1 MPNGAMLRPSTVAD
15 AWLGQALSTPCVAPE
30 DGYHRETDM
39 ILHMNGT
46 YETQRNLSR
55 TVEYRWRFQ
64 DLVRDVIELLPLL
77 SHRARQLKLLV
88 RHTDGCDGTSH
99 QGELQQPGVMSCRG
113 ARSSHAVVWPLYR
126 MTDSRQFL
134 MHADSGGR
142 PLLEALL
149 DVNVPWSARRPQ
161 AVFRGSLK
169 TGSGKRR
176 QRSNTSRLQVVTA
189 LREHGGTLFD
199 TTGTKV
205 PGPDGNKQNVEG
217 AFLSPVQQAER
228 YRMLLL
234 LPGNGAA
241 STTGWAFASGCAVL
255 MEANA
260 TATVWTS
267 SLAQPWEHYIPVA
280 LENTSDIIEK
290 AQWCVDNSDACEAI
304 ATASRQLFVRAY
316 WPAASEPGGG
326 SNRSAALLHAR
337 LAEVKRDV
345 LERLARH
352 AAAHPECVPHV
363 EFSTMHPHVESPSPL
378 K

>member
-15 AWLGQALSTPCVAPE
+15 AWLGQALSTPCVAPM
-30 DGYHRETDM
+30 DGYHSETDM

-64 DLVRDVIELLPLL
+64 DLVRDVIEVLPLL

-88 RHTDGCDGTSH
+88 RHSDGCDGSSH
-99 QGELQQPGVMSCRG
+99 QGSLQQPAVMSCRG
-113 ARSSHAVVWPLYR
+113 ARSSHAVVWPRYR
-126 MTDSRQFL
+126 MTERIL
-134 MHADSGGR
+134 MNTDSGGR

-149 DVNVPWSARRPQ
+149 GVNVPWSARRPQ
-161 AVFRGSLK
+161 AVFRGSLEN
-169 TGSGKRR
+169 GFGKRR
-176 QRSNTSRLQVVTA
+176 QKLNTSRLQVVTA

-290 AQWCVDNSDACEAI
+290 ARWCVDNSDACEAI

-337 LAEVKRDV
+337 LAEVKREV

-363 EFSTMHPHVESPSPL
+363 EFSTMHPHVESPSP
-378 K
+378 